1 MASPNLSSAGSGT
14 ASASG
19 SVGSGA
25 TRTTDIK
32 APLWDHVTILERPK
46 AGGGNASWRCN
57 YCGLEKCTSYTRVEA
72 HLLQKSGKGIGK
84 CTKVTYE
91 MLSQMRMDVERCQEL
106 VERAKQRT
114 VSLPVAPSIN
124 NSKKKRGPASI
135 LEKSWALEDR
145 KHLDA
150 LIVRAMYSGGISFNF
165 LRNPYFREAFAFA
178 CSRHN
183 LQGYTIPGYNR
194 ARESLLKQE
203 RRHIE
208 TLLESTKSTW
218 PEKGVTICSDGW
230 SDPQRRPIID
240 EVGRQNVVQII
251 TDNAANCKGAGL
263 LIEAENDHIFWTPC
277 VVHTLNLAM
286 KNICEPKLPRT
297 PTDED
302 MHVWSQLE
310 FINNVKVEA
319 TMIKNFIMN
328 HGMRLSMFN
337 EFSHLKL
344 LSIAETRFASVV
356 CMLKRF
362 VEVKAALQHMVIS
375 DKWSIYKED
384 ASTAQHVKEKIL
396 SDVWWGNVE
405 YILRFTSPI
414 YDMIRFADTDT
425 PCLHLIY
432 EMWDSMIEK
441 VKKEIYLHEGKEPNE
456 ESDLYSVIYDILI
469 ARWTKGNNP
478 LHCLAHS
485 LNPRFYSNM
494 WLQEG
499 AGRLPPHKDKEISQM
514 RMTCFKKFFRIP
526 QELAA
531 VKEEYARFSSCS
543 EEFNDPDS
551 IHDRWAVSPMTWW
564 TNHGQ
569 SVPLLMGLAMKLLSQ
584 PASSSCCE
592 RNWSTYSFIHSVK
605 RNALTPE
612 RAEDLVFVH
621 SNLRHLSRRTD
632 AYKKGETRMWNVGG
646 DSFDS
651 LSGVGLL
658 EVAELSIDEPELQA
672 VSFGLDDAEVEG
684 VEESGTIEEDQEA

>member
-1 MASPNLSSAGSGT
+1 MASPNLSSV
-14 ASASG
+14 ASASVTASG
-19 SVGSGA
+19 SVGSGS
-25 TRTTDIK
+25 RETTDIK

-46 AGGGNASWRCN
+46 AGGGNAFWRCN
-57 YCGLEKCTSYTRVEA
+57 YCPLEKSSSYTRVEA
-72 HLLQKSGKGIGK
+72 HLLQKSGKGIIK
-84 CTKVTYE
+84 CPKVSYE
-91 MLSQMRMDVERCQEL
+91 MLSEMRREVERCKEL
-106 VERAKQRT
+106 VERAKTRT
-114 VSLPVAPSIN
+114 VALPVGPSSGN
-124 NSKKKRGPASI
+124 YNKKNKRGPASI
-135 LEKSWALEDR
+135 LEKSWALQDR

-150 LIVRAMYSGGISFNF
+150 LIVRAMYSGGVSFNF

-178 CSRHN
+178 CSRN

-208 TLLESTKSTW
+208 HLLESTKSTW

-230 SDPQRRPIID
+230 SDPQRRPIINFIAVSEKAPMFLRADNCEGEYKSKEYIAEKLRAIID

-263 LIEAENDHIFWTPC
+263 LIEAEYDHIFWTPC

-302 MHVWSQLE
+302 MHVWGQLE
-310 FINNVKVEA
+310 FIHNVKVEA

-396 SDVWWGNVE
+396 SDVWWGNVD
-405 YILRFTSPI
+405 YILRITTPI

-425 PCLHLIY
+425 PRLHLVY

-441 VKKEIYLHEGKEPNE
+441 VKKEIYLYEGKEPNE
-456 ESDLYSVIYDILI
+456 KSDLYSVIHDILI

-485 LNPRFYSNM
+485 LNPR
-494 WLQEG
+494 
-499 AGRLPPHKDKEISQM
+499 
-514 RMTCFKKFFRIP
+514 
-526 QELAA
+526 
-531 VKEEYARFSSCS
+531 
-543 EEFNDPDS
+543 
-551 IHDRWAVSPMTWW
+551 
-564 TNHGQ
+564 
-569 SVPLLMGLAMKLLSQ
+569 
-584 PASSSCCE
+584 
-592 RNWSTYSFIHSVK
+592 
-605 RNALTPE
+605 
-612 RAEDLVFVH
+612 
-621 SNLRHLSRRTD
+621 
-632 AYKKGETRMWNVGG
+632 
-646 DSFDS
+646 
-651 LSGVGLL
+651 
-658 EVAELSIDEPELQA
+658 
-672 VSFGLDDAEVEG
+672 
-684 VEESGTIEEDQEA
+684 